1 MIDEAVNNPE
11 FLPGKH
17 VQYRVKE
24 IKRYIVT
31 RFERDV
37 APGSD
42 KEAAGCS
49 QLGEYPNWDTAFAV
63 GYALCKAEHAQ
74 LGYEPGDMRIQYP
87 VSVPN
92 GTEMSLDPAFHS
104 EEEIA
109 SIGKTFVNAEG
120 EVEPR

>member
-1 MIDEAVNNPE
+1 MVDEAVNNPE

-24 IKRYIVT
+24 IKRYIIT

-37 APGSD
+37 SAGREVGS
-42 KEAAGCS
+42 GCE

-63 GYALCKAEHAQ
+63 GYALCKAEHER
-74 LGYEPGDMRIQYP
+74 LEYGPGDMRIQYP
-87 VSVPN
+87 VNVPN

-120 EVEPR
+120 EVEAR